1 MGLLIILKKASFHR
15 LVISCDYR
23 YSIRAI
29 ELPGDGNNDRK
40 QKKKE
45 YTMKKSLAVMTALCL
60 TSLSGLS
67 QAAPLS
73 NSGSVQ
79 VYNQSGQTLDFVC
92 FTLKDEI
99 QNNSRGKKRP
109 WSLLSFII
117 KPGHP
122 MTCQFTDTQG
132 NSKGSATIAKL
143 TQPDASG
150 NDYTVTLNSVPY
162 KILNDATKAI
172 YSNGT
177 AYPLKSNDDVLID
190 VEPQA

>member
-1 MGLLIILKKASFHR
+1 VNLLIILKKASFHR

-23 YSIRAI
+23 YSILAI
-29 ELPGDGNNDRK
+29 KLPGDGNNDRK
-40 QKKKE
+40 QQKE
-45 YTMKKSLAVMTALCL
+45 YTMKKSLAVITALCL

-67 QAAPLS
+67 QATPLS
-73 NSGSVQ
+73 SSGSVQ
-79 VYNQSGQTLDFVC
+79 VYNQSGETLDFVC

-109 WSLLSFII
+109 WSILNFLI

-122 MTCQFTDTQG
+122 MTCQFTDVQG

-150 NDYTVTLNSVPY
+150 NDYTVTLNSVPF
-162 KILNDATKAI
+162 KILNNATKAI
-172 YSNGT
+172 YSDGT
-177 AYPLKSNDDVLID
+177 AYPLKSSDDVLVD